1 MAQTKHPQA
10 MRSIS
15 HGHLGLAQR
24 QIKAV
29 GTSEEDAG
37 GGKPWV
43 LGGDLGRRGKWCN
56 WR

>member
-24 QIKAV
+24 QSKAV

-37 GGKPWV
+37 RGKPWV
-43 LGGDLGRRGKWCN
+43 LGGDLGRRGK
-56 WR
+56 